1 MCAEG
6 NAQQAP
12 HGLHISPSSFLRGTK
27 GGGKNIPQR
36 LHVVLCLGKIVCTPI
51 RCTVRACREPQPG
64 VIAHLALVELGKES
78 ELKALYWE
86 GKKKSRLVS
95 SHCNGI
101 VSWSHKD
108 WQHPQSSQNTGRK
121 RSFRG
126 AGMLHRQF
134 LAIQLGKD
142 SRRRGEPPWILNQEL
157 DITLQAAS
165 WGCHFY
171 FILLVSS
178 SQKLKLLCLVG
189 VLLQNE

>member
-12 HGLHISPSSFLRGTK
+12 HGLHISPSRFLRGTK

-86 GKKKSRLVS
+86 GKKNPGWFRHTATGLSHGAIKIGSIPKVHRTLGGEGVS
-95 SHCNGI
+95 GVLGCS
-101 VSWSHKD
+101 
-108 WQHPQSSQNTGRK
+108 TG
-121 RSFRG
+121 SFW
-126 AGMLHRQF
+126 L
-134 LAIQLGKD
+134 IQVGKD